1 MRNSRRMDGQTVGQ
15 PVGQRARRS
24 VGRISSIA
32 LAAVVLAFRLQAQ
45 QIPQSPDSAVA
56 QLVRDYTGLYR
67 ADLLLRWQQLFRPT
81 FTSTAANLDGTVT
94 VRPFDEFL
102 EAQRLGFSRA
112 REMREEL
119 ENVRI
124 ERQGRMASVWA
135 DFIFHYDGTASRGK
149 LVLVCVADKMGWKI
163 QSLAFAYDQ

>member
-1 MRNSRRMDGQTVGQ
+1 MVRRTAG
-15 PVGQRARRS
+15 
-24 VGRISSIA
+24 IA
-32 LAAVVLAFRLQAQ
+32 LAALALAFRLQAQ
-45 QIPQSPDSAVA
+45 QLPQSPDSAVA
-56 QLVRDYTGLYR
+56 TLVRNYTGLYR
-67 ADLLLRWQQLFRPT
+67 GDLLYQWQQLFFPT
-81 FTSTAANLDGTVT
+81 FTSTSANRDGTVT
-94 VRPFDEFL
+94 IRSFDEFL
-102 EAQRLGFSRA
+102 EAQRLGFARA

-124 ERQGRMASVWA
+124 ERQGRMASVLA

>member
-1 MRNSRRMDGQTVGQ
+1 MVRRTAG
-15 PVGQRARRS
+15 
-24 VGRISSIA
+24 IA
-32 LAAVVLAFRLQAQ
+32 LAALALAFRLQAQ
-45 QIPQSPDSAVA
+45 QIQQNPDSAVA
-56 QLVRDYTGLYR
+56 TLVRNYTGLYR
-67 ADLLLRWQQLFRPT
+67 GDLLYQWQQLFFPT
-81 FTSTAANLDGTVT
+81 FTSTSANRDGTVT
-94 VRPFDEFL
+94 IRSFDEFL
-102 EAQRLGFSRA
+102 EAQRLGFARA

-124 ERQGRMASVWA
+124 ERQGRMASVLA